1 MRVKV
6 TFITEISGWKPEMSD
21 QCLEAQVEEYLVDD
35 DRWLRLLDE
44 IKLSVEVLAEAEDD

>member
-6 TFITEISGWKPEMSD
+6 TFIAEIDFQPEMSD
-21 QCLEAQVEEYLVDD
+21 QCTEAQVEEYLVDD

-44 IKLSVEVLAEAEDD
+44 IKLDVEVLTEDDDD

>member
-6 TFITEISGWKPEMSD
+6 SFIAELPGFQPEMSGK
-21 QCLEAQVEEYLVDD
+21 CIEAQVEEYLVDD

-44 IKLSVEVLAEAEDD
+44 IKLDVEVLAEDDDD

>member
-6 TFITEISGWKPEMSD
+6 TFITEISDFQPEMSE

-44 IKLSVEVLAEAEDD
+44 IKLSVVILAEAEDD

>member
-6 TFITEISGWKPEMSD
+6 TFIADLPGFRPEMSD
-21 QCLEAQVEEYLVDD
+21 QCTEAQVEEYLVDD
-35 DRWLRLLDE
+35 DRWAELLDE